1 MRFPVLVLCIILLG
15 GASGLAQTGT
25 IRGRIRTLDGDALL
39 GATVRV
45 QGTSRGAVAKAD
57 GSYVIE
63 QVSAGKRMIDVSL
76 IGYQTV
82 TTDVVVKANDTVR
95 ADVTLRLD
103 AVQKSDVVV
112 VGSRRQPQTDTR
124 PSVQTVSAREAKFRA
139 GAAEDVFR
147 SLQGLP
153 GVTAPSDF
161 SSQLVIRGSGPDQNL
176 ILMDGIELF
185 NPYRLYGFI
194 SMFNPETVNT
204 IQLMTGGFPAPYSDR
219 LSAVLD
225 VTNRDGDP
233 NKYPVGGKLNM
244 SVTNANL
251 VVEGPLGFW
260 GGSYIVSGRR
270 TYYDLI
276 AGPIAKATGA
286 VEGDVALPNFGDL
299 QARIAVMP
307 APGHRF
313 VLNGITSRDNTE
325 FQSGTTRD
333 RPDSISL
340 VDKSNNEVVG
350 LTWAWTPTPTFTS
363 RVVASWYRNSGAND
377 FGGQGGSQRIAGGE
391 VTQEEFI
398 RLQDSLRREGVEV
411 PTLFSINGSS
421 TFDFTKQSLR
431 ADQRWKVNSSHEL
444 EWGFIVDDITT
455 GVGFQLDLD
464 PRLRAFA
471 ASNPR
476 SVSFPEEFRAE
487 ISFLR
492 TGAWFQDN
500 IRLSEALTI
509 QPGLRYDYFAFIG
522 RQYLSPRLSA
532 SYAID
537 AISTVRAAFGLYY
550 QSPGYEKLFDR
561 QVFLD
566 LTDPSI
572 SSLRAE
578 SSIHY
583 VLGYERMVT
592 DEWQFRT
599 EAYVKTFDDLIL
611 QDVVEGTQYSVE
623 RVPGADISTR
633 EGWTTP
639 IATRG
644 DSLTA
649 RPVNSATGL
658 AYGFEVMLQKV
669 ANVNPNSLYGWASY
683 SLAWAERYR
692 DGLTIPFNFDRRHS
706 FNIVGGWRAYDWLD
720 LSVTFTYGSGF
731 PWTDAV
737 GIEPRVLLRED
748 AQTGEKRPELD
759 VDWRGVVFNVDRGGL
774 ENLNRARLPDYH
786 RLDIRGTT
794 YASWYGLEWSF
805 YLDIVNVYNRRN
817 IIARNWRVD
826 RETLE
831 LEMRE
836 TAMLPILPTLG
847 FSVAW

>member
-1 MRFPVLVLCIILLG
+1 MRNTIVVLGVVFWSITS
-15 GASGLAQTGT
+15 AWSQTGFVA
-25 IRGRIRTLDGDALL
+25 GRVRTADGEPLV

-45 QGTSRGAVAKAD
+45 RGTQRGAV
-57 GSYVIE
+57 
-63 QVSAGKRMIDVSL
+63 VSANGTYLITNVPTGTRTLDASL
-76 IGYQTV
+76 IGYQPSSV
-82 TTDVVVKANDTVR
+82 TAVVRRDDTVR
-95 ADVTLRLD
+95 VDIEMRAD
-103 AVQKSDVVV
+103 AVQTSDVVV

-161 SSQLVIRGSGPDQNL
+161 SSQLVVRGSGPDQNL

-233 NKYPVGGKLNM
+233 SKYPVGGKLNM

-251 VVEGPLGFW
+251 VVEGPIGFW
-260 GGSYIVSGRR
+260 DGSYIVSGRR

-286 VEGDVALPNFGDL
+286 VEGDVALPNFGDI
-299 QARIAVMP
+299 QARITLKP
-307 APGHRF
+307 ASGHRLI
-313 VLNGITSRDNTE
+313 LNGITSRDNTE
-325 FQSGTTRD
+325 FQSGANRD
-333 RPDSISL
+333 RPDSINL
-340 VDKSNNEVVG
+340 VDRSNNEVLG
-350 LTWAWTPTPTFTS
+350 FTWAWTPFPSFTS
-363 RVVASWYRNSGAND
+363 RIVTSWYRNSGAND
-377 FGGQGGSQRIAGGE
+377 FGGQGGSQRLAGGE

-421 TFDFTKQSLR
+421 NFDFTKRSIR
-431 ADQRWKVNSSHEL
+431 ADQLWKLSKSHEL

-455 GVGFQLDLD
+455 GVGFEIDLD
-464 PRLRAFA
+464 PRLRALA
-471 ASNPR
+471 AGNPR
-476 SVSFPEEFRAE
+476 AVQFPEEFRAE

-492 TGAWFQDN
+492 TGAWLQDN
-500 IRLSEALTI
+500 IRVTDALTV
-509 QPGLRYDYFAFIG
+509 QPGLRHDYFAFIG
-522 RQYLSPRLSA
+522 RQYLSPRISA
-532 SYAID
+532 SLAID
-537 AISTVRAAFGLYY
+537 AISTLRGAFGVYY

-578 SSIHY
+578 RAMHY
-583 VLGYERMVT
+583 VLGYERMLT
-592 DEWQFRT
+592 DEWQFKT
-599 EAYVKTFDDLIL
+599 EAYVKSFSDLIL
-611 QDVVEGTQYSVE
+611 QEVVQGTQYIVE
-623 RVPGADISTR
+623 RVPNVDVNSR
-633 EGWTTP
+633 EGWTAP
-639 IATRG
+639 IAIQG

-658 AYGFEVMLQKV
+658 SYGFEVMLQKV
-669 ANVNPNSLYGWASY
+669 ANIGPNSLYGWVSY
-683 SLAWAERYR
+683 ALSWSERYR
-692 DGLTIPFNFDRRHS
+692 DGLVIPFNFDRRHS
-706 FNIVGGWRAYDWLD
+706 FNIVGGWKAYDWLD
-720 LSVTFTYGSGF
+720 ISVTFTYGSGF

-737 GIEPRVLLRED
+737 GIEPRVVIRED

-759 VDWRGVVFNVDRGGL
+759 VDWRGVVFAVDRGGL
-774 ENLNRARLPDYH
+774 ENLNQARLPDYH
-786 RLDIRGTT
+786 RLDVRGTT
-794 YASWYGLEWSF
+794 YAKWWGLDWSF
-805 YLDIVNVYNRRN
+805 YLDIVNIYNRRN